1 MGNSETRRKA
11 AALRREQ
18 IRAKIPSSQDF
29 ENESPRFVAD
39 VMLGRLTKWLRIAG
53 FDVLYSNRFSDN
65 ELISISNGEGRI
77 LLSLDS
83 RLLVRKSVKNF
94 IFMESC
100 DLRDQI
106 RQILDATHTG
116 EFPSPLSR
124 CLSCN
129 EALTEVSRE
138 SVRNKVPAYV
148 FKTQSHFKLCPRCH
162 RIFWSGTHRKSA
174 LKALESLLSESL
186 KKRRP
191 AADTS
196 KRRTMKQE

>member
-11 AALRREQ
+11 ASLRREQ
-18 IRAKIPSSQDF
+18 IRAKIPASPGC
-29 ENESPRFVAD
+29 ENGNPRFVAD

-65 ELISISNGEGRI
+65 ELISISNSEDRI

-129 EALTEVSRE
+129 EALADVPCE
-138 SVRNKVPAYV
+138 SVRGKVPAYV
-148 FKTQSHFKLCPRCH
+148 FKTQSHFKLCPECR

-174 LKALESLLSESL
+174 LKVLESLLSESL
-186 KKRRP
+186 KKKAARRGHI
-191 AADTS
+191 
-196 KRRTMKQE
+196 E

>member
-11 AALRREQ
+11 ASLRRAQ
-18 IRAKIPSSQDF
+18 IRAKIPVSPDYK
-29 ENESPRFVAD
+29 NGNPRFVAD

-53 FDVLYSNRFSDN
+53 FDVLYSNRFSDD
-65 ELISISNGEGRI
+65 ELISISNNEDRI

-106 RQILDATHTG
+106 MQILDATHTG
-116 EFPSPLSR
+116 EFLTPLSR

-129 EALTEVSRE
+129 EALTDVPRE
-138 SVRNKVPAYV
+138 SVRGKVPVYV
-148 FKTQSHFKLCPRCH
+148 FKTQSHFKLCPKCR

-174 LKALESLLSESL
+174 LKVLESLLSESL
-186 KKRRP
+186 KKRHP

-196 KRRTMKQE
+196 KRRIMKQG